1 MEFVSNPRY
10 RAQTQRGERVA
21 YIPARSIAVPVNK
34 ENILKN
40 RKVEEDT
47 LPGWVSSSR
56 IDADKL
62 LDTMVINIS
71 KDDIRK
77 PDLMILDL
85 LAHNNWERPVYF
97 VSMSG
102 DMSLDLR
109 KYYQY
114 LGFTYKL
121 VPLRE
126 APGKQNV
133 AINTDELYD
142 KMMNVYR
149 WGNMNKKGIFVDYN
163 NSYTLTLALNVR
175 GMHARLAED
184 LMNKGRK
191 EEAVAILDSA
201 MVRMPACNFP
211 LNISAG
217 QNDVEIMNIIQLYYR
232 LNQTGKADAMAEEFV
247 ALTEKNLAFFS
258 TLRDASYD
266 LELNL
271 AYMQQ
276 LGTVL
281 APYNEELSMRVKQQL
296 DFYLAKLGYAK

>member
-1 MEFVSNPRY
+1 
-10 RAQTQRGERVA
+10 
-21 YIPARSIAVPVNK
+21 
-34 ENILKN
+34 
-40 RKVEEDT
+40 
-47 LPGWVSSSR
+47 
-56 IDADKL
+56 
-62 LDTMVINIS
+62 
-71 KDDIRK
+71 
-77 PDLMILDL
+77 
-85 LAHNNWERPVYF
+85 
-97 VSMSG
+97 
-102 DMSLDLR
+102 MSLDLR

-163 NSYTLTLALNVR
+163 NSYTLSLALNVR
-175 GMHARLAED
+175 GMHARLADD
-184 LMNKGRK
+184 LMNKGRNK
-191 EEAVAILDSA
+191 EAVAILDSA

-211 LNISAG
+211 LNISSV

-232 LNQTGKADAMAEEFV
+232 LDQFDKVDALAEEFV

-258 TLRDASYD
+258 TLHDASYD
-266 LELNL
+266 LEMNL

-276 LGTVL
+276 MGTVL
-281 APYNEELSMRVKQQL
+281 APYNEELSTRVKQQL
-296 DFYLAKLGYAK
+296 DFYLAKLGHAK